1 MVKYIPTN
9 VHKISTADSSGRYMQ
24 WLVHYKMYVFC
35 KTFISYFNSSVGNK
49 LWSILWVLPR
59 WIGSVFSFK
68 TTDLLKNC
76 FEVFDLLKS
85 FWIQRLYMRKNLL
98 HQELSW
104 IQIILIMNQSTSRRR
119 FTPNVLGF
127 LHIKFHFRPHWCYFS
142 QLFSFIVTIAGK
154 IPRID
159 TTLQGGHQTC
169 SKLIGTIRRLGRVSY
184 IWWKI

>member
-1 MVKYIPTN
+1 MTQSPLALNLSYSNNPKAPQKSKTFGEVAKVMVRWVMVKYVPTN

-98 HQELSW
+98 HQKLSW
-104 IQIILIMNQSTSRRR
+104 I
-119 FTPNVLGF
+119 
-127 LHIKFHFRPHWCYFS
+127 
-142 QLFSFIVTIAGK
+142 
-154 IPRID
+154 
-159 TTLQGGHQTC
+159 
-169 SKLIGTIRRLGRVSY
+169 
-184 IWWKI
+184 